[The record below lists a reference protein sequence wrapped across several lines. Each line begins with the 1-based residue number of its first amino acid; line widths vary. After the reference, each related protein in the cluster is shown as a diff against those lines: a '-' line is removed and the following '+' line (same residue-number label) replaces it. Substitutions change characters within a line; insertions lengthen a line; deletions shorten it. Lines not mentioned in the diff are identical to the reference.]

1 MADSPALCSS
11 NTLWWRRTYGH
22 DTVSAANANPSALD
36 GFYRAIRDNQV
47 EQVQRYI
54 AQNPAAVFTKVR
66 SCLVSCCRTCSHLHV
81 IVGVICSTTDRSL
94 VETSSFGRHKIVTLL
109 LDRGADKDLQCDGV
123 RPIDV
128 AGFASAGSIDRMK
141 VRALLQGDSCPQVIL
156 RLDDKHLAG
165 ETRRFRLQ
173 IHFSEPVD
181 EFTQEDVTVSEGC
194 EVTQFSMLRRDLYH
208 ATVQLAQESS
218 EASVEVLA
226 GAARAAVG
234 GRCNAQ
240 SRPLQL
246 LA

>member
-22 DTVSAANANPSALD
+22 DNVSAANANPSALD
-36 GFYRAIRDNQV
+36 GFYCAIRDNQV

-54 AQNPAAVFTKVR
+54 AQNPAAVFTKVFGGNQ
-66 SCLVSCCRTCSHLHV
+66 RTALYV
-81 IVGVICSTTDRSL
+81 A
-94 VETSSFGRHKIVTLL
+94 SSFGRHKIVTLL
-109 LDRGADKDLQCDGV
+109 LHRGADKDLQCDGV

-156 RLDDKHLAG
+156 RLDDKYSAG

-208 ATVQLAQESS
+208 ATVQLTQESS

>member
-1 MADSPALCSS
+1 
-11 NTLWWRRTYGH
+11 
-22 DTVSAANANPSALD
+22 D
-36 GFYRAIRDNQV
+36 G
-47 EQVQRYI
+47 
-54 AQNPAAVFTKVR
+54 
-66 SCLVSCCRTCSHLHV
+66 
-81 IVGVICSTTDRSL
+81 IV
-94 VETSSFGRHKIVTLL
+94 SFGRHKIVTLL
-109 LDRGADKDLQCDGV
+109 LHRGADKYVLGIGRPGGLTSGYEMLRRDLQCDGV

-156 RLDDKHLAG
+156 RLNDKHSAG

>member
-1 MADSPALCSS
+1 MASTVLFATTKWSKYSATSLKTPQLCS
-11 NTLWWRRTYGH
+11 
-22 DTVSAANANPSALD
+22 P
-36 GFYRAIRDNQV
+36 
-47 EQVQRYI
+47 
-54 AQNPAAVFTKVR
+54 
-66 SCLVSCCRTCSHLHV
+66 
-81 IVGVICSTTDRSL
+81 RSL
-94 VETSSFGRHKIVTLL
+94 VETRSNTTRDMHRTALYVASSFGRHKIVTLL

>member
-22 DTVSAANANPSALD
+22 DNVSAANANPSALD
-36 GFYRAIRDNQV
+36 GFYCAIRDNQV

-54 AQNPAAVFTKVR
+54 AQNPAAVFTK
-66 SCLVSCCRTCSHLHV
+66 RTALYV
-81 IVGVICSTTDRSL
+81 A
-94 VETSSFGRHKIVTLL
+94 SSFGRHKIVTLL
-109 LDRGADKDLQCDGV
+109 LHRGADKDLQCDGV

-156 RLDDKHLAG
+156 RLDDKYSAG

-208 ATVQLAQESS
+208 ATVQLTQESS